1 LDQTPS
7 IFPLGDSAITL
18 DLGHLIDEQ
27 LNRKALAIE
36 GRLRAR
42 PFPGIKDV
50 ITAYSSVTVVYDP
63 VEIRGQVRNLEGSIY
78 KYVCG
83 LLEEVY
89 AEVAMTASLAGDGPG
104 IVQRVPV
111 CYGGEFGP
119 DLEET
124 SRIRQMTP
132 EDIITVH
139 CSTVYRVYMVG
150 FLPGFPYLGK
160 LDPRLQLARKERPAP
175 VAAGGV
181 GIAGHQTGIY
191 PVNSPGG
198 WQIIGRT
205 PIKLFD
211 PAVTPP
217 VKFSIGDL
225 VEFYPIS
232 EGEFR
237 SFCPE

>member
-1 LDQTPS
+1 MGQTPS
-7 IFPLGDSAITL
+7 IFPLGDAAITL
-18 DLGHLIDEQ
+18 ELGHLIDEQ

-36 GRLRAR
+36 CRLRAR
-42 PFPGIKDV
+42 SFPGMKDV
-50 ITAYSSVTVVYDP
+50 IVAYSSVTIFYDP
-63 VEIRGQVRNLEGSIY
+63 VEIRGSVRGLEGSIY

-83 LLEEVY
+83 VLEEVY
-89 AEVAMTASLAGDGPG
+89 AEVAMDTSPVADGTG
-104 IVQRVPV
+104 TFRRIPV
-111 CYGGEFGP
+111 CYGGQFGP
-119 DLEET
+119 DLEEM
-124 SRIRQMTP
+124 SRARQMTP
-132 EDIITVH
+132 ADIIRVH
-139 CSTVYRVYMVG
+139 CGTIYRVYMVG

-160 LDPRLQLARKERPAP
+160 LDPRLQLARKERPVP
-175 VAAGGV
+175 VVAGGV

-211 PAVTPP
+211 PAITPP
-217 VKFSIGDL
+217 VKFSIGDH

-232 EGEFR
+232 EEEFR